1 VNEKPVFFAC
11 VLVIDVVVP
20 EMERTTVTG
29 FIVLATGTFVSACW
43 IRSGSRLCDITL

>member
-20 EMERTTVTG
+20 EMETHHRDRVHCVG
-29 FIVLATGTFVSACW
+29 DRHLRIRLLDSFW
-43 IRSGSRLCDITL
+43 IPAL